1 MDAIAQLGSIMGLSF
16 ISGINL
22 YATIAVVGICGRFHL
37 VQALPAGLDPLMSWP
52 VIIVAVILYL
62 VEFLADKV
70 PGFDTFW
77 DAIHTLI
84 RPFGGAM
91 LALMQVGEAV
101 PAVEVIVFMLGAS
114 LASASH
120 LTKASARLIV
130 NTSPE
135 PVSNTIVSVV
145 EDAGAIGFSYMSLA
159 YPKTTFFVTIALAL
173 IIAYFMP
180 MIFRI
185 MRMILSSFFVWLRS
199 LFQKDPGAPGPAP
212 LSPRFDDF
220 LDSRKKGGEKIVWT
234 GKGFARKIPNVPK
247 FAALRVAVS
256 GKTVYFL
263 YKRWFKMQAQQLPIK
278 DVKKAQIYPRLLTA
292 RWLLR
297 TGEKDWLVSLYKSL
311 SKTLPKSV
319 SNKGE

>member
-52 VIIVAVILYL
+52 VIIVAVLLYV

-70 PGFDTFW
+70 PGFDSLWDTLHTF
-77 DAIHTLI
+77 I
-84 RPFGGAM
+84 RPLGGAV
-91 LALMQVGEAV
+91 LALMQVGEVA
-101 PAVEVIVFMLGAS
+101 PALEVIVFMLGAS
-114 LASASH
+114 LATASH

-135 PVSNTIVSVV
+135 PVSNTIVSLG
-145 EDAGAIGFSYMSLA
+145 EDAGAIGFSYMSIA
-159 YPKTTFFVTIALAL
+159 YPRTTFFVTIALAL
-173 IIAYFMP
+173 IIAYFLP

-185 MRMILSSFFVWLRS
+185 MGMVLSSFFVWLKS
-199 LFQKDPGAPGPAP
+199 LFQKDPGTPGPAP
-212 LSPRFDDF
+212 LPPRFDDF
-220 LDSRKKGGEKIVWT
+220 LDSRKKGREKIVWT
-234 GKGFARKIPNVPK
+234 GKGFARKIPDVPK

-263 YKRWFKMQAQQLPIK
+263 YKRWFKMRAQELPLK

-297 TGEKDWLVSLYKSL
+297 THEKDWLVSLYKSL
-311 SKTLPKSV
+311 SKTLPQSISK
-319 SNKGE
+319 KE